1 MQKTTWQVR
10 VASKTLPR
18 TSHRFMRGDPDLRRE
33 RVKDVITSLRR
44 SCDCRIGKGS
54 CDVVSSRFE
63 SLGFPKQNC
72 MYLSSNPVYWC
83 FLRLTTFSDWCSSAS
98 KLSWTKCCSDIRGP
112 NCRRTAEINIAVR
125 LLYSIFSRAILVSRM
140 MHWIDSHLLLLQ
152 PCVRSHSVRQFE
164 TTSFLDG
171 PFEHFLQCR
180 GPYLFICFFYSRVIS
195 LNVGSRFFHH
205 GVK

>member
-125 LLYSIFSRAILVSRM
+125 LLYSIFAYFFSSDTCISNDALNRFPSPFITTLRSQSLCTSIWNYILFGRTFWAFSSES
-140 MHWIDSHLLLLQ
+140 WTLPIHLLLLL
-152 PCVRSHSVRQFE
+152 PS
-164 TTSFLDG
+164 D
-171 PFEHFLQCR
+171 
-180 GPYLFICFFYSRVIS
+180 LFKCW
-195 LNVGSRFFHH
+195 L
-205 GVK
+205 